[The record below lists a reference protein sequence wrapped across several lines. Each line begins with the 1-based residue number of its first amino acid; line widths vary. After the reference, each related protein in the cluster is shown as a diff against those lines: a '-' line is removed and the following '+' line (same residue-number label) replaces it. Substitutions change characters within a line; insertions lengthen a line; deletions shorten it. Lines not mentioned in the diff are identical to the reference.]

1 MFNLHHKSDLL
12 EIQRFSCALSEA
24 NAKLAAVS
32 RSMAM
37 IEFDPTGVILDA
49 NENFCKAVGYSL
61 EEIRGKHHRIFCEG
75 DYAKS
80 EEYQRFWR
88 ELERGEPSS
97 GTFQRLNKKGQEV
110 WLEAS
115 YMPVIGADRQVHSVI
130 KVATDITA
138 RVIKEHENQALVNA
152 LGRAMAVI
160 EFSPDGRVISANDNF
175 LQTMH
180 YSAGEVVGQHHSLFC
195 HRAESESASYKAFWA
210 SLNRGEYHSH
220 RFERVDKFG
229 RIVFLEASYNPIFD
243 AKGRLYKVV
252 KFASDIT
259 QQVTTL
265 QSAAEAA
272 HSTSVQN
279 DACAQK
285 GSQVVQQTVQIIE
298 QISQDLNQA
307 ALSID
312 AVSKQS
318 DIIGTIV
325 QTIRGIAD
333 QTNLLALNA
342 AIEAAR
348 AGEAGRGFA
357 VVADEVRKLAEK
369 SGGSAS
375 EIARLASAIVSQTDQ
390 VRAAV
395 GAGLQSIEASAG
407 LAGGVEDTLEQARGK
422 VEQASRGVDEI
433 VLSVREQQVA
443 STEIAQNMERI
454 SSSAEEASEVAG
466 QMSQS
471 AVQLRS
477 AAGGLSTAIAGFRV

>member
-37 IEFDPTGVILDA
+37 IEFDPAGVILDA
-49 NENFCKAVGYSL
+49 NENFCKAMGYSL

-88 ELERGEPSS
+88 ELERGEPNS
-97 GTFQRLNKKGQEV
+97 GTFQRLDRQGREV

-138 RVIKEHENQALVNA
+138 RIIKEHENQALVNA

-160 EFSPDGRVISANDNF
+160 EFSPDGKVISANDNF

-180 YSAGEVVGQHHSLFC
+180 YSAGEVMGQHHSLFC
-195 HRAESESASYKAFWA
+195 HRAESESSAYKAFWA

-298 QISQDLNQA
+298 QISQDLNEA

-348 AGEAGRGFA
+348 AGEHGRGFA
-357 VVADEVRKLAEK
+357 VVADEVRSLAARTSKATLEIVDVVRK
-369 SGGSAS
+369 NHDLSLSA
-375 EIARLASAIVSQTDQ
+375 VSSMQSSLSRT
-390 VRAAV
+390 
-395 GAGLQSIEASAG
+395 GL
-407 LAGGVEDTLEQARGK
+407 GVELANEAGEVILEIQQGSRHVVDAISQFNETL
-422 VEQASRGVDEI
+422 
-433 VLSVREQQVA
+433 
-443 STEIAQNMERI
+443 
-454 SSSAEEASEVAG
+454 
-466 QMSQS
+466 
-471 AVQLRS
+471 QLH
-477 AAGGLSTAIAGFRV
+477 